1 MEAKSRMFLP
11 SHLATAANRTTSK
24 VKVNKYF
31 LSPVSQGF
39 KLLGFLDVQNTP
51 CARDAIL
58 HGAGGSLAAGLL
70 HFLATSQ
77 FHLRREP
84 PIMHAAFR
92 H

>member
-1 MEAKSRMFLP
+1 MFLP

-31 LSPVSQGF
+31 LSLRQGF

-77 FHLRREP
+77 FDLRREP
-84 PIMHAAFR
+84 PIVHAAFR

>member
-1 MEAKSRMFLP
+1 MFLP

-31 LSPVSQGF
+31 LSLRQGF

-84 PIMHAAFR
+84 PIVHAAFR
-92 H
+92 LLF